1 MSVIELAKKLIECPS
16 VTPAD
21 AGAQDHLAKHLKS
34 LGFEVFHLPFGDVPN
49 LFARIGNGAPHIC
62 YAGHT
67 DVVPPGP
74 AGQWTYGPFT
84 PTVADGKLYGRG
96 ASDMKGSVAAFAVA
110 AAAYIQQHGAP
121 KGSIS
126 MLITGDEEGPATHG
140 TVKVLEW
147 MAQHGHTPDVCLVGE
162 PTNPSVL
169 GEEIKIGRRGSLSG
183 TITVHGKQGHVA
195 YPKLA
200 DNPVPRLA
208 KLVDALA
215 SHKFDEGT
223 EYFQPTNLEVVSIDV
238 GNTASN
244 VIPGQGTAKFN
255 VRFNDQWSV
264 KNKGKDNTRSI
275 DQEIRKILDKV
286 GASYELEF
294 NESDSRSFLTNPG
307 AWSALVR
314 DAVKDVTGRTP
325 EYTTNGGTSDAR
337 FVVEYCPVVEFGPI
351 NATIHQINENAEV
364 QVLEDLTRIYVRV
377 LELYF
382 KS

>member
-1 MSVIELAKKLIECPS
+1 MCIR
-16 VTPAD
+16 D
-21 AGAQDHLAKHLKS
+21 
-34 LGFEVFHLPFGDVPN
+34 
-49 LFARIGNGAPHIC
+49 R
-62 YAGHT
+62 
-67 DVVPPGP
+67 
-74 AGQWTYGPFT
+74 
-84 PTVADGKLYGRG
+84 VADGKLYGRG
-96 ASDMKGSVAAFAVA
+96 ASDMKGSVAAFASA

-169 GEEIKIGRRGSLSG
+169 GEETKIGRRGSLSG

-286 GASYELEF
+286 GVSYELEF

-307 AWSALVR
+307 AWSALVL
-314 DAVKDVTGRTP
+314 
-325 EYTTNGGTSDAR
+325 SL
-337 FVVEYCPVVEFGPI
+337 
-351 NATIHQINENAEV
+351 IHI
-364 QVLEDLTRIYVRV
+364 
-377 LELYF
+377 
-382 KS
+382 